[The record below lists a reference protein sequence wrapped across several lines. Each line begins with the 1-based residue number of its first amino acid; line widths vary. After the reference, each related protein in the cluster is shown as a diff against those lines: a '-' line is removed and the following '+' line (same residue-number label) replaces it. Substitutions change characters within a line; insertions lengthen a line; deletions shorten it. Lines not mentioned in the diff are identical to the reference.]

1 MANNY
6 IISNPD
12 INKDEIKRRITQM
25 ISDEDIE
32 KYLGKQGHKNII
44 KYSELK
50 NYNNIDTLLPKINDY
65 KIILIES
72 QQNTG
77 HWIVL
82 LKYKNKDNKIVIEYY
97 NSYGMKPEA
106 DLSYIGSMM
115 NKILGNGKDDLK
127 DLLNNAREKG
137 YEVIYNKKRFQSSNK
152 KVNTC
157 GRWILNRI
165 IMMTKFKMDLYDY
178 IDFIDELKKKYDVEA
193 DIVVAMLMP

>member
-1 MANNY
+1 MNNIY
-6 IISNPD
+6 EGMN
-12 INKDEIKRRITQM
+12 NEEIKRRITDM

-32 KYLGKQGHKNII
+32 RYLGKEGHKNII

-50 NYNNIDTLLPKINDY
+50 NYNNIDKLLPKIGSY

-72 QQNTG
+72 QENSG
-77 HWIVL
+77 HWVL
-82 LKYKNKDNKIVIEYY
+82 MLKYKNKDKKTIIEFY

-115 NKILGNGKDDLK
+115 NRILGNGKDDLN
-127 DLLNNAREKG
+127 DLLDDAKKKG

-157 GRWILNRI
+157 GRHVLNRI
-165 IMMTKFKMDLYDY
+165 IMATKFKMDLYEY
-178 IDFIDELKKKYDVEA
+178 IDFIEELKKKYNTES
-193 DIVVAMLMP
+193 DIIIAMIMP